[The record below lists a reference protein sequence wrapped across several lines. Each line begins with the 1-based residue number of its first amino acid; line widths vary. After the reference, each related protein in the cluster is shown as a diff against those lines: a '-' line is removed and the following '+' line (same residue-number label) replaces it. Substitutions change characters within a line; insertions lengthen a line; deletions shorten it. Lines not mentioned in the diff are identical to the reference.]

1 MLRLGNLWMGGVASG
16 ALSHTR
22 TMRHCRFHLPP
33 QPPTP
38 TRGNPRLQH
47 GGAGSQ
53 RLSHT
58 RNPRLSHTR
67 TMRHCRFHLPPPTA
81 APHSNTGNSATPRRG
96 IRLTT
101 TVAYSKPATVAHSD
115 HATLQIPPPTAAP
128 PLQHGEIRDS
138 NTGDPAHSYCR
149 TLETRDCRTLGP
161 CETPNPESARQHAR
175 TQAPRALYRRVRT
188 SIFCRSRSIT
198 AWRFPSPAMA
208 TIPSRG
214 LTLSSKSRSH
224 HKLRLASFISSRE
237 R

>member
-1 MLRLGNLWMGGVASG
+1 MNQYSRRLLPTCCVWEICGWGESRQARCRTLGPCDTADST
-16 ALSHTR
+16 SHR
-22 TMRHCRFHLPP
+22 
-33 QPPTP
+33 
-38 TRGNPRLQH
+38 
-47 GGAGSQ
+47 S
-53 RLSHT
+53 
-58 RNPRLSHTR
+58 
-67 TMRHCRFHLPPPTA
+67 
-81 APHSNTGNSATPRRG
+81 
-96 IRLTT
+96 
-101 TVAYSKPATVAHSD
+101 
-115 HATLQIPPPTAAP
+115 P